1 MAPSL
6 SPSNPRTKHEGKTRR
21 ALREAE
27 AGNEMASGVIYA
39 LTNLG
44 QGGDFR
50 DLSCPIVTLAV
61 EVELFHAPRPD
72 RSAEISRYVHI
83 QRRGEDLFKPKR
95 SLHKEGPQTD
105 PGRKFRPMGRSPSC
119 PKTDIH
125 KPGYK

>member
-1 MAPSL
+1 
-6 SPSNPRTKHEGKTRR
+6 
-21 ALREAE
+21 
-27 AGNEMASGVIYA
+27 MASGVIYA

-95 SLHKEGPQTD
+95 SLHKEGAPDGPRKEVQAHGSLPFMPQD
-105 PGRKFRPMGRSPSC
+105 RHSQAW
-119 PKTDIH
+119 IH
-125 KPGYK
+125 KHKLQDYHKALLSTLNHKSVI